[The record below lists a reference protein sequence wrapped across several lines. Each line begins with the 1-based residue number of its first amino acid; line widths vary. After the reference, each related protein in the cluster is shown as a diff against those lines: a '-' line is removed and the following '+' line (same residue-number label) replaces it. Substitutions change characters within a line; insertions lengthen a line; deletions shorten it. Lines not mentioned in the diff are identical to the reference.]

1 MHDRAVA
8 LLNLC
13 STLPTH
19 PPPVVAGVVA
29 GLALRCRLRLL
40 VGLLPVAPLAAVSG
54 EAGEAVAQLE
64 LSR

>member
-13 STLPTH
+13 STVTTH
-19 PPPVVAGVVA
+19 PPLVVA